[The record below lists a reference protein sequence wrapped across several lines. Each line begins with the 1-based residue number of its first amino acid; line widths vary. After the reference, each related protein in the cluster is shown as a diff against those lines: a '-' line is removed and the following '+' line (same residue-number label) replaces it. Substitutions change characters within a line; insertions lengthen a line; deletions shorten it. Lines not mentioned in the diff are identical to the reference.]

1 MIIALPMIACMM
13 SYRSVTRM
21 WMICA
26 NSKVGSLGYVEDFQG
41 NRTWVAR
48 LVVCQNM
55 YETNFL
61 LTDLYESWALLHFA
75 NLALQIIASRSTK
88 PSRASVPQP
97 AARASQTVMSLQEK
111 LTESVDALTKQ
122 GIYLFNGTCFL
133 EAAYSLFT
141 TSVEA
146 YLGGDRTLKFNER
159 VYRSRTRVHYFFLG
173 MGAIA
178 SSAAIGNV
186 VTVEMTFEKQ
196 LETFRPSAKFWSTKI
211 LLSIGFI
218 QTLLLEV
225 PPLSTSL
232 SITEKDLFY
241 ASLLCIECFLLSWL
255 HVIAWDPNECL
266 GASSLVGQK
275 QKEHRD
281 AEKHGGEDHDEDEEV
296 ESPAKSGGKVLVG
309 LTIFLGTVLMLVA
322 IGSAAYMAYQRRR
335 AGPAEQQAPLRD
347 GAAAPAATE
356 SAPTPAAEA
365 PATEADA
372 TAPSFSGPEAGA

>member
-1 MIIALPMIACMM
+1 MVDPGGFQVLRRFTLLSPLFLALTFLVSLGNTLRHVWRMLRKGGLLKQNPGIDSSIMIIALPMIACMM

-41 NRTWVAR
+41 NRTW
-48 LVVCQNM
+48 
-55 YETNFL
+55 
-61 LTDLYESWALLHFA
+61 
-75 NLALQIIASRSTK
+75 
-88 PSRASVPQP
+88 
-97 AARASQTVMSLQEK
+97 EK

-196 LETFRPSAKFWSTKI
+196 LTRSSRESPPER
-211 LLSIGFI
+211 GFPRGAFA
-218 QTLLLEV
+218 QHGGHQQMQFPEV
-225 PPLSTSL
+225 PR
-232 SITEKDLFY
+232 
-241 ASLLCIECFLLSWL
+241 LL
-255 HVIAWDPNECL
+255 AT
-266 GASSLVGQK
+266 G
-275 QKEHRD
+275 D
-281 AEKHGGEDHDEDEEV
+281 AEKHDVQDHDEDEEV

-335 AGPAEQQAPLRD
+335 AGPAERPVRCVF
-347 GAAAPAATE
+347 
-356 SAPTPAAEA
+356 AAEA